1 MNVYLNY
8 ELIMPLVASLIALFI
23 IVYFL
28 LKGRKTPLLYSYI
41 FLQSMIF
48 LGLISI
54 FLLDIFYFL
63 GIYSPVVVWLVDYV
77 LGGLAGDY
85 IGLGW
90 LIFCLFYTND
100 RTFKYKWVI
109 LFIIMIPLLFS
120 GLRLVDS
127 ISLIFKDRR
136 EHLFLNYF
144 WAFHIIWI
152 KTAISFIYKTGATI
166 LMIKYSLKQSGF
178 ARKQS
183 LLLTVAFSFFL
194 IISMSDIINFLNYSP
209 LIFNMLISVG
219 FAVTTVIFAIAIFR
233 YRFLDV
239 VPLALRKIVDSMG
252 QAIIVIDNSN
262 RIIDYNNSFT
272 KTFHDIIPA
281 GNQEEISP
289 FIDQVC
295 ENIEHSESAARIIE
309 AIINGKKVA
318 ADGELCLLHPKR
330 TYYYVNVQPLN
341 TGKDEQVGRIVSFH
355 DISEYRSLVEELA
368 ATRERNRLAR
378 DVHDTLGHTMTT
390 LITLLKVSGITC
402 ETDPVR
408 TKEKIS
414 QAMVIAK
421 EGLNELRRSISG
433 LKAEKLEASDLITGL
448 KRLISDFES
457 SGMKI
462 DLSIHG
468 VDNVSEPAYSG
479 VIYRI
484 CQEALTNSLRHG
496 KAAHVTIVI
505 KLVEQNLKLFIID
518 DGCGCKEIKKGLGLP
533 GMEQR
538 VKELHGTIEYGSDG
552 EKGFNISVEIPI
564 PKTFS
569 DVR

>member
-1 MNVYLNY
+1 LEEGLLVPLSLSLHSRQEKGWGDEGSTIIFDRAFCKGNPEFSSKLVSEIILKGIAMNVYLNY
-8 ELIMPLVASLIALFI
+8 EIITPLVAALIALFI

-41 FLQSMIF
+41 FLQSLIF
-48 LGLISI
+48 LGLSST
-54 FLLDIFYFL
+54 FLVDIFYFL
-63 GIYSPVVVWLVDYV
+63 GIYSPVVVWLVDFV
-77 LGGLAGDY
+77 LRGLVSDV

-100 RTFKYKWVI
+100 RIFKNKWVI
-109 LFIIMIPLLFS
+109 LFMIMIPLLFS

-144 WAFHIIWI
+144 WAFHITWI
-152 KTAISFIYKTGATI
+152 QTAISFIYKTGATI

-183 LLLTVAFSFFL
+183 LLLTVAFSFLL
-194 IISMSDIINFLNYSP
+194 IISLNDIIDFLGIEHSP
-209 LIFNMLISVG
+209 LIANILISTG

-262 RIIDYNNSFT
+262 RIIDYNNSFK
-272 KTFHDIIPA
+272 KTFRDIIPA
-281 GNQEEISP
+281 GNQEEISR
-289 FIDQVC
+289 FINQVS
-295 ENIEHSESAARIIE
+295 ENIEHSESTTRIID

-318 ADGELCLLHPKR
+318 TDGELCLLKPKR

-341 TGKDEQVGRIVSFH
+341 AGKDEQVGRIVSFH

-390 LITLLKVSGITC
+390 LITLLKVSAITC
-402 ETDPVR
+402 ETDPVQ
-408 TKEKIS
+408 TEQKIS
-414 QAMVIAK
+414 QAMAIAK
-421 EGLNELRRSISG
+421 EGLNELRRFCLPS
-433 LKAEKLEASDLITGL
+433 KA
-448 KRLISDFES
+448 R
-457 SGMKI
+457 
-462 DLSIHG
+462 
-468 VDNVSEPAYSG
+468 
-479 VIYRI
+479 
-484 CQEALTNSLRHG
+484 
-496 KAAHVTIVI
+496 
-505 KLVEQNLKLFIID
+505 
-518 DGCGCKEIKKGLGLP
+518 
-533 GMEQR
+533 
-538 VKELHGTIEYGSDG
+538 
-552 EKGFNISVEIPI
+552 
-564 PKTFS
+564 
-569 DVR
+569 